1 MNRLI
6 NVGFG
11 NVVNESKV
19 VGIISPEAAPVKRMV
34 QNAKDS
40 GMAID
45 ATCGRRTRAVIVTD
59 SGHLV
64 LSALL
69 PETISARVNG
79 IETITGN
86 SKGEENE

>member
-6 NVGFG
+6 NIGFG
-11 NVVNESKV
+11 NIVNTNKIIS
-19 VGIISPEAAPVKRMV
+19 IISPEAAPVKRMV
-34 QNAKDS
+34 QGAKDN

-45 ATCGRRTRAVIVTD
+45 ATCGRRTRSVIVTD

-69 PETISARVNG
+69 PETIAGRANDMDSVSN
-79 IETITGN
+79 T
-86 SKGEENE
+86 KGEEE